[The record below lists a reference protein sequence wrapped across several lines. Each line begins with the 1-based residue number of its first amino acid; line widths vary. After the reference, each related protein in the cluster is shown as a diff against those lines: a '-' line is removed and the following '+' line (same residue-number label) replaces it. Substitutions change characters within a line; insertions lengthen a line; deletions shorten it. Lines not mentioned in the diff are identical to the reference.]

1 MSVVQF
7 KADKGCFP
15 LIKILH
21 AERNLSLFV
30 SFQAEKKAMKNS
42 VPQNFKKQLIW
53 QSIDLAQVTGFIA
66 TNLWCCKKIKHT
78 CETVRIIRI
87 QKHELFNISVW
98 LPSVNRL
105 F

>member
-53 QSIDLAQVTGFIA
+53 QSIDLALKRSHVSLPQTSGV
-66 TNLWCCKKIKHT
+66 
-78 CETVRIIRI
+78 VR
-87 QKHELFNISVW
+87 K
-98 LPSVNRL
+98 
-105 F
+105 